1 MAGGDTPL
9 ISVVIPAYNHEK
21 FIGAAIDSVLEQT
34 VTDLELI
41 VIDDGSTDGT
51 AAVVQGYDDPRISF
65 YHQENQD
72 AFNTINRGLGMARG
86 RYISIL
92 NSDDV
97 YTTDRFARILACIE
111 RQTAEGL
118 APEVVITD
126 VSPISDTGV
135 IFSDPDFGWNLWHQK
150 NRETYFASGDIYAA
164 FLKGNFMVTTSNLFM
179 TRRAVEKVGKF
190 CSLRY
195 LHDYDYIFRLMLA
208 FPQQVQYLHDERLL
222 FYRIHDGNTL
232 SEAAITGRRQDQQLI
247 AKYMAE
253 AVPQELRRRIEAGAE
268 RLIELGDELHE
279 VQQQLQPGVVA
290 GVRPAAAMLAKS
302 LRTFVAK
309 KLKRN

>member
-1 MAGGDTPL
+1 MAGDETPL

-21 FIGAAIDSVLEQT
+21 FIGAAIDSVLGQT
-34 VTDLELI
+34 VADFELI

-51 AAVVQGYDDPRISF
+51 AAVVQEYNDPRLSF

-92 NSDDV
+92 NSDDI

-111 RQTAEGL
+111 RQTSTGVT
-118 APEVVITD
+118 PEVVITD

-135 IFSDPDFGWNLWHQK
+135 IFSDPDFGWNLWHRK
-150 NRETYFASGDIYAA
+150 NRETYLASGDIYTA

-208 FPQQVQYLHDERLL
+208 FPKQVQYLYDERLL
-222 FYRIHDGNTL
+222 FYRIHNGNTL
-232 SEAAITGRRQDQQLI
+232 GEAAIIGRRQDQQLI
-247 AKYMAE
+247 AKYMTE
-253 AVPQELRRRIEAGAE
+253 AVPQEFRQRIEAGAE
-268 RLIELGDELHE
+268 RLVELGDELHE

-302 LRTFVAK
+302 LRAFVAK
-309 KLKRN
+309 KMKRN